1 MEDYWSLPEPA
12 TSAGLATAN
21 LGFSFG
27 KAKPAML

>member
-12 TSAGLATAN
+12 TSVGLATAN
-21 LGFSFG
+21 LGFPLG